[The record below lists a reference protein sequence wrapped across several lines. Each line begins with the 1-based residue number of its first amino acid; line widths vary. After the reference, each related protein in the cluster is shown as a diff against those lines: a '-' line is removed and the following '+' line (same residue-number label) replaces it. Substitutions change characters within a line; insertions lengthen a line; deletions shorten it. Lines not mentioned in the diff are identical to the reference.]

1 MDYNNFKE
9 KIYYMSLRD
18 VLMYIFITTS
28 TFSLLIIISLFN
40 KEIAYDLIGLI
51 GLIMTMVLLMFAIHL
66 KNLTNRE
73 IYGLFQIFFLINC
86 IIYLVF
92 LTPNGQFI
100 SFKLF
105 LEKIGY
111 NKIYNVRYMNLVMM
125 YYFIA
130 KYRKRDTK
138 SKIIYIEY
146 IFLLVLSGT
155 IAYIHNVYSSVSIMI
170 IYMLLLSVFI
180 LLAYKNIG
188 SFDFKVNE
196 KVDLL
201 KLNVFLALITF
212 LLKLISK
219 ILNMYLINFAASIV
233 MQIVFISTLIS
244 IIFNISKEN
253 YNFVF
258 KETIDT
264 SKYLEFINRR
274 IIKNNNKLEETYNK
288 LKDRQRLYK
297 SFLGSLPNPIVI
309 VNHNLRI
316 SYCNSKFLYEI
327 DKKNIRDVVNRR
339 IDNYINFNLNLNKV
353 LLDINDMP
361 QTTTININTKKI
373 EIRFFHLDN
382 EEKECIMLFK
392 DLTEETKLST
402 MKEELES
409 IKIREE
415 IKKNFLSNIS
425 HDIKIPVNVIYSA
438 IQLEKILI
446 SNNDIKKV
454 KDYNE
459 ISKENCFILT
469 KFTNNLIDISKIDSE
484 NLEANMIL
492 DNIVE
497 FIEEYLI
504 SLTPYI
510 NNSGIDVIF
519 DTDDE
524 EIYIYFDKEMMQ
536 RVILNLVS
544 NSIKFTNLGGLITI
558 KVKNL
563 INKVVIEVEDNGTGM
578 SKEFLDKAFN
588 KYEMEKR
595 VKMKNPN
602 GSGVGLFVVYNLI
615 KAQNG
620 NIEINSE
627 VGKGTTFIID
637 LNK

>member
-9 KIYYMSLRD
+9 KIYYMNLKD
-18 VLMYIFITTS
+18 MLMYIFITIAI
-28 TFSLLIIISLFN
+28 FLLIKIISLFN
-40 KEIAYDLIGLI
+40 KEVAYDLTGLI

-66 KNLTNRE
+66 KSLINRD
-73 IYGLFQIFFLINC
+73 IYGLFQIFLIINC

-92 LTPNGQFI
+92 LTPYGQFI
-100 SFKLF
+100 SFKSL

-111 NKIYNVRYMNLVMM
+111 NKIYNVRYMNLIMM
-125 YYFIA
+125 YYMIA
-130 KYRKRDTK
+130 KYRKK
-138 SKIIYIEY
+138 ENVGKIIYIEY
-146 IFLLVLSGT
+146 TFLLILSST
-155 IAYIHNVYSSVSIMI
+155 IAYIQNVYSWVPISI
-170 IYMLLLSVFI
+170 IYILLLAVFI
-180 LLAYKNIG
+180 LLAYKYTY
-188 SFDFKVNE
+188 SSDFKVNE

-201 KLNVFLALITF
+201 KLNVILALSTF

-219 ILNMYLINFAASIV
+219 ILNIYLINFFASIV
-233 MQIVFISTLIS
+233 MQVVFISTLIA
-244 IIFNISKEN
+244 IIFNIAKEN

-258 KETIDT
+258 KETMDT
-264 SKYLEFINRR
+264 SRYLESINRR

-297 SFLGSLPNPIVI
+297 SFLGSLPDPIVI

-316 SYCNSKFLYEI
+316 SYCNSKFLYEVG
-327 DKKNIRDVVNRR
+327 KKNIKEVVNRR
-339 IDNYINFNLNLNKV
+339 IDNYIDFNLDLKRII
-353 LLDINDMP
+353 LDIADGLH
-361 QTTTININTKKI
+361 TTAIDINSKKI

-382 EEKECIMLFK
+382 NEKECIMLFK
-392 DLTEETKLST
+392 DLTEEIKLST

-409 IKIREE
+409 IKVREE

-446 SNNDIKKV
+446 SNNDIKKM

-497 FIEEYLI
+497 FIEEYLA

-510 NNSGIDVIF
+510 NNSGINVIF
-519 DTDDE
+519 DTDEE
-524 EIYIYFDKEMMQ
+524 EIYICFDKEMMQ

-544 NSIKFTNLGGLITI
+544 NSIKFTNPGGVISI

-563 INKVVIEVEDNGTGM
+563 MNTVVIEVKDNGVGM
-578 SKEFLDKAFN
+578 DKEFLNKAFN
-588 KYEMEKR
+588 KYEMEERAKIN
-595 VKMKNPN
+595 NPT

-627 VGKGTTFIID
+627 VSEGTTFIIY

>member
-1 MDYNNFKE
+1 VDYNNFKE
-9 KIYYMSLRD
+9 KIYYMNLRD
-18 VLMYIFITTS
+18 ILMYIFITTV
-28 TFSLLIIISLFN
+28 TFLLVIIIALFN
-40 KEIAYDLIGLI
+40 KEIANDLTGLI

-66 KNLTNRE
+66 KKVTNRD
-73 IYGLFQIFFLINC
+73 IYGLFQIFLLINC
-86 IIYLVF
+86 IIYLVY
-92 LTPNGQFI
+92 LTPYGQFI
-100 SFKLF
+100 SFKSF
-105 LEKIGY
+105 LEKISY
-111 NKIYNVRYMNLVMM
+111 SKIYNIRYINIIMM
-125 YYFIA
+125 YYMIA
-130 KYRKRDTK
+130 KYRKQENI

-146 IFLLVLSGT
+146 IFLLILSSV
-155 IAYIHNVYSSVSIMI
+155 IAYIHNVYSWVPISV
-170 IYMLLLSVFI
+170 IYILLLSVFI
-180 LLAYKNIG
+180 LFAYKNIYY
-188 SFDFKVNE
+188 FEFKVNE
-196 KVDLL
+196 KIDLL

-212 LLKLISK
+212 LLKLASK
-219 ILNMYLINFAASIV
+219 IFNIYTINIVASIV

-316 SYCNSKFLYEI
+316 SYCNSKFIYEI
-327 DKKNIRDVVNRR
+327 GKKNIKEVVNRR
-339 IDNYINFNLNLNKV
+339 IDNYIDFNLDLNKV
-353 LLDINDMP
+353 VLDIDDGP
-361 QTTTININTKKI
+361 QTTTIDINTKKV
-373 EIRFFHLDN
+373 EVRFFHLDN
-382 EEKECIMLFK
+382 DEKECIMLFK
-392 DLTEETKLST
+392 DLAEEIKLST

-409 IKIREE
+409 IKLREE
-415 IKKNFLSNIS
+415 IKKNFLANIS

-446 SNNDIKKV
+446 SNNDIKKM

-497 FIEEYLI
+497 FIEEYLV

-519 DTDDE
+519 DTDEE

-536 RVILNLVS
+536 RVVLNLVS
-544 NSIKFTNLGGLITI
+544 NSIKFTNPGGVISI
-558 KVKNL
+558 KIKNSL
-563 INKVVIEVEDNGTGM
+563 STVFIEVKDSGSGM
-578 SKEFLDKAFN
+578 SKEFVNKAFN
-588 KYEMEKR
+588 KYEMEDR
-595 VKMKNPN
+595 SRINNPT

-627 VGKGTTFIID
+627 VGKGTTFIIH